1 MIYTRDGFF
10 FCSLIFQLEFL
21 ISFNYFPLCS
31 CCFLF
36 QCNFVFWFVYLWF
49 TPHTITRHVACEWF
63 LFCNTSPFST
73 YQLKHIK
80 GHYTIIMWSR
90 IYLQLFVVN
99 FCVFFVKSNEI
110 SEDNSMSR
118 EKKICKLRW
127 SEVSCPFLITW
138 HLISIP
144 VNVFQVVR
152 FKNNACTGTDNANSN
167 GTCYSAAECS
177 TRGGS
182 NVGSCAGGY
191 GVCCSCKFFEN
202 LNEIFKKIFFAF

>member
-49 TPHTITRHVACEWF
+49 NPHTITRHVACEWF
-63 LFCNTSPFST
+63 LFCNTSPFPT

-90 IYLQLFVVN
+90 ICLQIFVFN
-99 FCVFFVKSNEI
+99 YCVFYVKSNDF

-127 SEVSCPFLITW
+127 SEVSCPAWLPNIWFLFQWMFSKLFDSKTMLVREQTMQIQMA
-138 HLISIP
+138 LVIQP
-144 VNVFQVVR
+144 LNVVPEVDQTLVHVLVDMEFAVHVS
-152 FKNNACTGTDNANSN
+152 F
-167 GTCYSAAECS
+167 
-177 TRGGS
+177 
-182 NVGSCAGGY
+182 
-191 GVCCSCKFFEN
+191 
-202 LNEIFKKIFFAF
+202 LKI